1 MDKKPKREQL
11 ADEPNAG
18 SFPCSF
24 EGCGKVFPSLTAQCT
39 HEAVCSRAGAAPR
52 LSCEICGSRTYK
64 LKQHMVLH
72 RPPEHQCPVCRKMF
86 HYRYNLTAHLRVHA
100 KELDPLGEGSYE
112 GTQFLLRMVDAAPRI
127 PKKKPEP
134 QSFSC
139 TVCPA
144 VFKASK
150 TLRFHL
156 NAHEG
161 LTPFACRNEGCQEAF
176 ANPQQ
181 RFHHEPVCRG
191 ESGMKQC
198 HECDQEFDMK
208 SFSKHMRSA
217 HQVVQRD
224 RNAVIKSRWYPCGQ
238 CPAVLK
244 SAKTLACHVNQHKGI
259 KPYPCR
265 NEGCQEQFAW
275 DNNRRHHEKRCRES
289 ASICPVCGIQLANGS
304 VRQQHMAAFH
314 KDDAVLEE
322 LLKLE
327 IPLDESPKTEQ
338 RKVPDPDQL
347 PDGRMKCPECGKIF
361 RQRHGFVSH
370 MNKHKGVRPYACVK
384 CTREF
389 FSKQA
394 HAYHEKK
401 CVAGLKLRRAPG
413 SNPLKFVER
422 KIPKEKK
429 KPTPMVK
436 SSASP
441 PKLITA
447 RKRLKKIKA
456 VPKQCELCNQILR
469 SERAYEYH
477 MEVHNGAGIY
487 RCKAKDCEETFQ
499 TVRERQLHEAERHGG
514 RMPEEPKQPKEQKT
528 YMCEICST
536 VCLRKK
542 SFISHM
548 NAHNGIKKLVCR
560 NEGCNETFYSHSA
573 RQSHEEPCRGEVIT
587 CPVCD
592 IKVKTKNILRIHLRR
607 QHPDQLPPSRALLQN
622 PDKGTEKKTFP
633 CTLCSRVFRTPKS
646 LGEHTNDHT
655 GAKPF
660 QCRNEGCTEG
670 FARRV
675 ARIYH
680 EEGCRG
686 LVAPCPFCDIVL
698 KNSRTLK
705 NHVASCHPAEKE
717 SFDKGI
723 FSYQDQLVQR
733 SELEKIM
740 LERTERDQAEE
751 VDETPNDEI
760 KCEVDEEMPV
770 EWLED
775 IIEEA
780 DLGAKLSEIKD
791 EVIVESAQLC
801 QASSLDNPDGIQV
814 ELENVEIKAEFEDE
828 TDPQTDEEDDLL
840 VDPFNEPKEKTQLPP
855 AKQFKCRNDNGC
867 QQNFESHQSRTH
879 HEPRCRG
886 ETFWCPRTGC
896 KYGPKSKLDIEQH
909 LLQKHGDEKENEETT
924 KVKEDPGEE
933 EDEEDDSS
941 GKGKFKCEECWALF
955 KHASSLKYHLN
966 RHKGATPFSCQNPG
980 CDRSFASPGERRIH
994 NCQGQVTARTCPMCP
1009 TSFQNQNRLWYHI
1022 RTKHGENVKND
1033 QRHDCAVCGASFVLE
1048 KSLRIHMRK
1057 HDGTLPY
1064 RCRKKGCDKGF
1075 RSSDR
1080 RCYHEL
1086 GCGEAGV
1093 KCPIC
1098 KVQLRNNKTLANHMK
1113 KVHQD
1118 GLVGTKRDEHG
1129 SLMCEICSRTFNRN
1143 CDLTNHKKI
1152 HVEPKDELEASTIDV
1167 GNGLVKCGVCS
1178 KYLQKKTFHY
1188 HLNSHRGVRQYSC
1201 SNCPQGFFSKQ
1212 AQWYH
1217 EKKCLAGQKM
1227 RKTPRVYIKNVETEP
1242 TEPIVFKCPDCPSTF
1257 PNRYTLYHHKQHHLG
1272 PIVCTEGCNKSFSR
1286 VDLLRKHMRDCHG
1299 IGEKAPLKMEKTLK
1313 CDFCP
1318 LMFGFKASLV
1328 RHMKLHDDSSRAHCT
1343 NQGCNQTFA
1352 NEKALQKHSASCS
1365 STVSM
1370 IGEQ

>member
-11 ADEPNAG
+11 ADEPND

-289 ASICPVCGIQLANGS
+289 SSVCPVCGIQLANGS

-347 PDGRMKCPECGKIF
+347 PDGRMECPECGKIF

-384 CTREF
+384 CAREF

-413 SNPLKFVER
+413 SNPLKSDER

-429 KPTPMVK
+429 APTPMVK
-436 SSASP
+436 TPAPP

-560 NEGCNETFYSHSA
+560 NEGCAETFYSHSA

-607 QHPDQLPPSRALLQN
+607 QHPDQLPPSRALLQKVKK
-622 PDKGTEKKTFP
+622 DAEKKTFP

-646 LGEHTNDHT
+646 LGEHVNDHT

-733 SELEKIM
+733 SELEKMM
-740 LERTERDQAEE
+740 LERAEREQAEE

-760 KCEVDEEMPV
+760 KCEVDDEMPV

-780 DLGAKLSEIKD
+780 DLGAKLLEIKD

-814 ELENVEIKAEFEDE
+814 ELENVEIKAEVDDE
-828 TDPQTDEEDDLL
+828 TDSQTDEEDDLL
-840 VDPFNEPKEKTQLPP
+840 VDPFNEPKEKTQLPA
-855 AKQFKCRNDNGC
+855 AKLFKCRNDNGC
-867 QQNFESHQSRTH
+867 QQIFESHQSRTH

-896 KYGPKSKLDIEQH
+896 KYGPTTKLDIEQH

-941 GKGKFKCEECWALF
+941 GKGKFKCEECWAIF

-980 CDRSFASPGERRIH
+980 CGRSFASPGERRIH

-1022 RTKHGENVKND
+1022 RTKHGENVNND
-1033 QRHDCAVCGASFVLE
+1033 QRHDCAVCGASYVLE

-1086 GCGEAGV
+1086 SCGEAGV
-1093 KCPIC
+1093 ECTIC

-1118 GLVGTKRDEHG
+1118 GLVGSKRDEHG

-1143 CDLTNHKKI
+1143 CDLTNHKKT

-1178 KYLQKKTFHY
+1178 KYLQKKTYQY
-1188 HLNSHRGVRQYSC
+1188 HLNSHRGVRQYPC

-1257 PNRYTLYHHKQHHLG
+1257 PNRYTLYHHKQRHLG

-1328 RHMKLHDDSSRAHCT
+1328 RHMKLHDDSSRASCT

-1352 NEKALQKHSASCS
+1352 NEKALQKHLASCS
-1365 STVSM
+1365 STVS
-1370 IGEQ
+1370 INGEQ